1 MGTRP
6 TWQSVRDD
14 WFAAAESTPDVGGGG
29 AKPRAGAID
38 AASVE
43 ASQADSSDGPERVPP
58 AEGELTAYVAGSVSG
73 PLAASTRRRR
83 RGVPAIAAV
92 ALLVAGGVFAAV
104 TLGDRSGPSEDSAVA
119 AAEQSG
125 VGVGADESGWA
136 ATVPA
141 SAEDLWCAGLAPGE
155 PATVD
160 SPDPGAAAIAG
171 FEDAYYGA
179 RDGAKARTFVAEN
192 ARVGSAEVLTRGI
205 TESIP
210 VGTTHCVVVKRTG
223 EGAYAV
229 DLFERRPD
237 GATTRYRQAVTTVGK
252 SGSPT
257 GEVITAISRREGQ

>member
-6 TWQSVRDD
+6 TWQSARDD
-14 WFAAAESTPDVGGGG
+14 WFAGAEPTPDGGG
-29 AKPRAGAID
+29 AGARET
-38 AASVE
+38 ANTLAP
-43 ASQADSSDGPERVPP
+43 QADSPVGPEPERIPP
-58 AEGELTAYVAGSVSG
+58 VEGELTVYVDGSVSG
-73 PLAASTRRRR
+73 PPPARRRR

-92 ALLVAGGVFAAV
+92 ALLVAGGAFAAM
-104 TLGDRSGPSEDSAVA
+104 TLGDRSGRSEDSAVA
-119 AAEQSG
+119 AAEQSE
-125 VGVGADESGWA
+125 VGVDAGESGWA

-179 RDGAKARTFVAEN
+179 RDGAKARTFVSEN

-205 TESIP
+205 AESIP

-237 GATTRYRQAVTTVGK
+237 GATTQYRQVVTTVGK

-257 GEVITAISRREGQ
+257 GEVITGISKRVGQ